1 MNYSSANIQGW
12 QSFSFTWATFL
23 NCHEGFIPVKM
34 VFGDGESLTPAYKKS
49 DRQTLPECGMV
60 WLSRFRSVLNVWQ
73 VSWTAVSNARF
84 LSCFKM
90 P

>member
-1 MNYSSANIQGW
+1 
-12 QSFSFTWATFL
+12 
-23 NCHEGFIPVKM
+23 M

-73 VSWTAVSNARF
+73 VSWTAIKTPVQGAWDFRPGFSLR
-84 LSCFKM
+84 LSLQQR
-90 P
+90 

>member
-1 MNYSSANIQGW
+1 MRIMRSTILF
-12 QSFSFTWATFL
+12 SFSILF
-23 NCHEGFIPVKM
+23 FISVKM

>member
-1 MNYSSANIQGW
+1 
-12 QSFSFTWATFL
+12 
-23 NCHEGFIPVKM
+23 M
-34 VFGDGESLTPAYKKS
+34 VNLSHLLIKKS

-60 WLSRFRSVLNVWQ
+60 WLSRFRCVLNVWQ
-73 VSWTAVSNARF
+73 VSWIAVSNARF

>member
-1 MNYSSANIQGW
+1 MVNLSHLLIKK
-12 QSFSFTWATFL
+12 AT
-23 NCHEGFIPVKM
+23 
-34 VFGDGESLTPAYKKS
+34 
-49 DRQTLPECGMV
+49 DRHCPKCGMV

>member
-1 MNYSSANIQGW
+1 MRIMRSTILF
-12 QSFSFTWATFL
+12 SFSILF
-23 NCHEGFIPVKM
+23 FIPVKM

-73 VSWTAVSNARF
+73 VSWIAVSNARF

>member
-1 MNYSSANIQGW
+1 
-12 QSFSFTWATFL
+12 
-23 NCHEGFIPVKM
+23 M

-84 LSCFKM
+84 FVLLQDAIKNTNAGRLGFQTRILT
-90 P
+90 PP

>member
-1 MNYSSANIQGW
+1 
-12 QSFSFTWATFL
+12 
-23 NCHEGFIPVKM
+23 M
-34 VFGDGESLTPAYKKS
+34 VNLSHLLIKKS

-60 WLSRFRSVLNVWQ
+60 WLSRFRSVLNVGQ

-84 LSCFKM
+84 LSCFKV